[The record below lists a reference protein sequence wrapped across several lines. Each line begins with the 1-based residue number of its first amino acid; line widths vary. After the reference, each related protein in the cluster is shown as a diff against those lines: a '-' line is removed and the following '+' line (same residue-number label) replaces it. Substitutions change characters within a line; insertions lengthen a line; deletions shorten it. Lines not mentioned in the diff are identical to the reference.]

1 MYILELKI
9 WRGQEYHKKDL
20 IQLAEYLNQYGLD
33 KGYLLIFDLRKSKN
47 LIGEIEENYMSIE
60 NNNKKIIQ
68 VYC

>member
-9 WRGQEYHKKDL
+9 WRDQEYHKKGL
-20 IQLAEYLNQYGLD
+20 IQLAEYLDQYGLEE
-33 KGYLLIFDLRKSKN
+33 GHLLIFDLRKSTN
-47 LIGEIEENYMSIE
+47 LIGEVEENYIGME